1 MHISATIPLILGI
14 IAGILFVGVF
24 TAAWIVTFRNRR
36 KIQNYQSSSLNKEPR
51 EERF

>member
-36 KIQNYQSSSLNKEPR
+36 KIQDFHSSQLNNRKG
-51 EERF
+51 